1 MSFAPEGAHCPP
13 GLQGLQGLQGLPGA
27 PSSWA
32 EEWTQRW
39 VLDAVERMPSTAAA
53 NTSAAHLMVD
63 AATDP
68 LPGRAGRARRT
79 RLDARTSLMHVELSM
94 RVMGT
99 VGSVQHDP
107 VGSVKSWRRMLY
119 ASFVYLKNEAL
130 SARLSKVRRAAA
142 GRRAAAT
149 LGATLAAATASP
161 PTLLSGLGEKAFDES
176 SALVTRQFVESVM
189 RSVHSRAATRQG
201 SAGSASDAMPTAPA
215 PSRAESSTDTAAE
228 SETYTSPLSESTKNS
243 SVEEVLLR
251 KWNIEEP
258 PEAPSTV
265 RVTEL
270 GAEADARKPSPP
282 SAGHGETAPGKDGEL
297 GEHVIALYNVAES
310 VLSSDSTAPATTDTT
325 VSSRTTGSAA

>member
-1 MSFAPEGAHCPP
+1 MSFAPDGT
-13 GLQGLQGLQGLPGA
+13 QGLQGLQGLPGA

-53 NTSAAHLMVD
+53 NTSAARLMVD

-68 LPGRAGRARRT
+68 LPGRARRT
-79 RLDARTSLMHVELSM
+79 RPKLDARTSLMHVELSM

-130 SARLSKVRRAAA
+130 SARLRKVRRVAA
-142 GRRAAAT
+142 GRRATAT

-161 PTLLSGLGEKAFDES
+161 PTLLPGLGESAFDES

-201 SAGSASDAMPTAPA
+201 SASDDAPATPTAPA
-215 PSRAESSTDTAAE
+215 PSPAGSSTETAAE

-270 GAEADARKPSPP
+270 SAEADARKPSPP
-282 SAGHGETAPGKDGEL
+282 SAPGKDGELGEL

-310 VLSSDSTAPATTDTT
+310 VLSSDSTAPATTD
-325 VSSRTTGSAA
+325 SGTTGSAA